1 MLVCVGGTKD
11 GKSVHYIFKEDL
23 QCWTGIHI
31 LHASIAIITSIV
43 YVLISLLIILTFYKC
58 LYSEVD
64 ASAKTDSKADVQRL
78 IQKVIVVHVF
88 SFLNDES
95 QQWFVIVLYFVLSAL
110 TFERYFHLRSYHNE
124 SVQLQHNV
132 YRAVCL
138 WSNVAI
144 LISKL
149 L

>member
-1 MLVCVGGTKD
+1 MLVCVEGKKD
-11 GKSVHYIFKEDL
+11 GKSAHYIFKEDL

-31 LHASIAIITSIV
+31 LHASIAIIATIV
-43 YVLISLLIILTFYKC
+43 YVLISFLIILTFYKC

-95 QQWFVIVLYFVLSAL
+95 QQWFVIVLYFVVSAL
-110 TFERYFHLRSYHNE
+110 TFERYFYLRSYHNE

>member
-1 MLVCVGGTKD
+1 V
-11 GKSVHYIFKEDL
+11 
-23 QCWTGIHI
+23 
-31 LHASIAIITSIV
+31 
-43 YVLISLLIILTFYKC
+43 VL
-58 LYSEVD
+58 
-64 ASAKTDSKADVQRL
+64 
-78 IQKVIVVHVF
+78 VF
-88 SFLNDES
+88 SFLYDES

-124 SVQLQHNV
+124 TVQLQHNV

-149 L
+149 LQNTSYNGGLQLFLLGTPLVIALTVFNRDQRK